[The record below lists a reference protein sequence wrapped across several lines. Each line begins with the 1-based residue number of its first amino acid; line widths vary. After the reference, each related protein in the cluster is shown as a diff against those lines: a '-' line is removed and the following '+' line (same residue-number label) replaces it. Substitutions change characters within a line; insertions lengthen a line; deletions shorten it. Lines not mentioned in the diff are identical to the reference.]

1 MNYTEAS
8 PEIKARFKKFIE
20 EKELKEIE
28 FLIIGSDELK
38 IPAMI
43 KKSSPLEFYLS
54 DNSDIIIV
62 VNEAILD
69 MFDEEL
75 KQLVVDELMT
85 SVSYNLDKEQME
97 FKKPTLNSYL
107 GILKKYKLDTY
118 EKLEE
123 SIKSAKETLKI
134 K

>member
-43 KKSSPLEFYLS
+43 KKPNSLEFYLS
-54 DNSDIIIV
+54 DNSDIVIV
-62 VNEAILD
+62 VNEAILN

>member
-1 MNYTEAS
+1 MNYTEIS
-8 PEIKARFKKFIE
+8 PEIKDMFKAVIE

-28 FLIIGSDELK
+28 FKIIGSDELK
-38 IPAMI
+38 SPAII
-43 KKSSPLEFYLS
+43 KKATPLEYYLS
-54 DNSDIIIV
+54 DNSDVIIV
-62 VNEAILD
+62 VNEAMID
-69 MFDEEL
+69 MFDDEL
-75 KQLVVDELMT
+75 KKLVIDEIMT

-97 FKKPTLNSYL
+97 FKKPTLNSYM